1 MPLILKYEDVL
12 INAVFIV
19 KVGLI
24 SKPTNTS
31 LLAAATK
38 VLVKFTPLAI
48 ALAAVTELF
57 TNNCEVGV
65 KANVGEDVIELVPL
79 K

>member
-1 MPLILKYEDVL
+1 MS
-12 INAVFIV
+12 N
-19 KVGLI
+19 
-24 SKPTNTS
+24 PTRTS
-31 LLAAATK
+31 LLAAAVK
-38 VLVKFTPLAI
+38 VGVAFIPLAI